1 MFDLLITGIDMV
13 MVAGVPT
20 VEHNRMTGALP
31 GRFLAR

>member
-1 MFDLLITGIDMV
+1 MEDDTMFDLLITGI
-13 MVAGVPT
+13 PT